1 MKTLK
6 LSVSLLALLAV
17 VTLVG
22 CSGTAS
28 NHPMFLT
35 ASANRSIR
43 PASKMSP

>member
-6 LSVSLLALLAV
+6 LCVSLLALLVCPLLGAQ
-17 VTLVG
+17 G
-22 CSGTAS
+22 PG

-35 ASANRSIR
+35 ASANRSIK